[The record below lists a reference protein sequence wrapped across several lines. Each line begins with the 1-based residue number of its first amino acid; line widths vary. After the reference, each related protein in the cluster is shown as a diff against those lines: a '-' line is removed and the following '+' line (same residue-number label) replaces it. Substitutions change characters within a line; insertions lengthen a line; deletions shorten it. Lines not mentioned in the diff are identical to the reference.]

1 MSLTRKGKEMS
12 DGSIVIDTNL
22 DKKNLQ
28 KDLKSL
34 DGIIEKGMKGAVVS
48 IGAITTAI
56 TGVGASAVKFGTD
69 YQKACNQLQAST
81 NVFEDELEGL
91 NNVMKNVY
99 ANNFGEDMND
109 VANAVSTVRKELG
122 ALDETTLQNVTEYA
136 FTLRDTFGYD
146 INESVRSA
154 KALMD
159 NFGISGEEAFNLIT
173 QGAQNGLD
181 YSGELL
187 DTISEYSVQFSKLGF
202 SAEDMF
208 NVLQTGAENG
218 AFNLDKVGDAVKE
231 FSIRAIDGSNTTID
245 GFTRLGLNADEMA
258 KKFAAGGDTA
268 REAFEEVVTKIGEMD
283 NQVDQSIVGVDLF
296 GTMWEDLGPE
306 VVTQLANL
314 TDEYNQAT
322 NSAEK
327 LSQVKYNDIGS
338 AIQGIGRQLQTN
350 LLLPIGEKLLPI
362 FNDLANKLNEAFS
375 SGELQSSIDKIADA
389 IGNLVTGVAGFVEK
403 WLPSIIDLV
412 SWIISNAPTIISLL
426 AGITAG
432 MKVFQ
437 VAKGISSFISGFK
450 EASTAVKGV
459 SGAFKV
465 FNSVLKANP
474 IVMIVSVIATLVT
487 ALITLWNTNEDFR
500 NAVIGIWNA
509 IKETIGNVVNGI
521 VTFFTETIP
530 NAWNNFIASLQSL
543 GQTIWNTLV
552 NAWNSIVSFFTEGIP
567 SFINSIIQWIQNLPY
582 QIGYFIGQIL
592 GHIIQFGVD
601 AWNWVTTE
609 LPNIINNI
617 INWFAQLPGRIA
629 EWLKQAIQNIINW
642 GAETWQHANQAMSN
656 FFNGVINWF
665 KQLPGNMWNW
675 LMQTINNIIQWG
687 NEIKQKATQA
697 VGELVDNIINTIK
710 GLPGKMLQWGKDMIQ
725 GLING
730 IKSML
735 GGVGKAIS
743 GIANG
748 IKSVIHFSR
757 PDKGPLRDYETY
769 MPDMI
774 NGLVKT
780 LRNSAPKLYKESEI
794 LANKLSN
801 NLDLTKAYERMRSA
815 VDFETQKL
823 SANLSTTATSNK
835 VLTANI
841 TMQPSDVY
849 LNDKKVGRLMTPS
862 VSKTL
867 RGAGAH

>member
-1 MSLTRKGKEMS
+1 MS
-12 DGSIVIDTNL
+12 DGSIIIDTIL
-22 DKKNLQ
+22 DTKEFKSQ
-28 KDLKSL
+28 MGKLK
-34 DGIIEKGMKGAVVS
+34 GITNSGMKPALVS
-48 IGAITTAI
+48 IGAITAAI
-56 TGVGASAVKFGTD
+56 TGVSASAVKFGTD

-81 NVFEDELEGL
+81 NVFEGELDGL
-91 NNVMKNVY
+91 NNVMKKVY

-258 KKFAAGGDTA
+258 KKFASGGDTA

-306 VVTQLANL
+306 VVTQLSNL

-338 AIQGIGRQLQTN
+338 AIQGIGRQIQTN

-375 SGELQSSIDKIADA
+375 SGKLQSSIDKIAGA
-389 IGNLVTGVAGFVEK
+389 IGSLVEGVAGFVEK

-412 SWIISNAPTIISLL
+412 SWIIANAPTIISLL

-437 VAKGISSFISGFK
+437 VGKSITNFISGFK
-450 EASTAVKGV
+450 SATTAVQGV

-465 FNSVLKANP
+465 FNSVLNANP
-474 IVMIVSVIATLVT
+474 ILMVVSVIATLVT

-500 NAVIGIWNA
+500 NAVINAWNT

-521 VTFFTETIP
+521 ISFFTQTIP
-530 NAWNNFIASLQSL
+530 NAFNSFIAGLQGL
-543 GQTIWNTLV
+543 GQTIWDTLV

-592 GHIIQFGVD
+592 GHIIQFGID

-617 INWFAQLPGRIA
+617 VNWFSQLPGRIA
-629 EWLKQAIQNIINW
+629 DWLKQAVQNIINW
-642 GAETWQHANQAMSN
+642 GAETWQKANQAMSN
-656 FFNGVINWF
+656 FFNGVVNWF
-665 KQLPGNMWNW
+665 KQLPGNIWNW
-675 LMQTINNIIQWG
+675 LMQTINNIAQWG
-687 NEIKQKATQA
+687 SEIKQRASQA
-697 VGELVDNIINTIK
+697 VSELVDNIINTIK
-710 GLPGKMLQWGKDMIQ
+710 ALPGKMLQWGKDMIQ

>member
-1 MSLTRKGKEMS
+1 MS

-81 NVFEDELEGL
+81 NVFEDELDGL

-109 VANAVSTVRKELG
+109 VANAVSIVRKELG
-122 ALDETTLQNVTEYA
+122 KLDEASLQNVTEYA
-136 FTLRDTFGYD
+136 FSLRDTFDYD
-146 INESVRSA
+146 ISESIRSA

-159 NFGISGEEAFNLIT
+159 NFGVSGEEAFNLIT

-181 YSGELL
+181 YSGEML

-208 NVLQTGAENG
+208 NVLQKGTESG
-218 AFNLDKVGDAVKE
+218 AFNLDKVGDAIKE

-268 REAFEEVVTKIGEMD
+268 RGAFEEVVTKIGEMD
-283 NQVDQSIVGVDLF
+283 NSVDQSIVGVDLF

-306 VVTQLANL
+306 VVTQLANM

-322 NSAEK
+322 ASAEK
-327 LSQVKYNDIGS
+327 LSQVKYDDLGS
-338 AIQGIGRQLQTN
+338 AMQGIGRQIQTN
-350 LLLPIGEKLLPI
+350 LLLPISDKLLPI
-362 FNDLANKLNEAFS
+362 FNNLANKLSEAFA
-375 SGELQSSIDKIADA
+375 SGELQSSIDKIASA
-389 IGNLVTGVAGFVEK
+389 IGTLVEGVAGLVEK

-412 SWIISNAPTIISLL
+412 SWVISNAPMIISLL

-459 SGAFKV
+459 SGAFKA

-474 IVMIVSVIATLVT
+474 IIMIVSVVATLVT

-509 IKETIGNVVNGI
+509 IKETIGNVINGI

-530 NAWNNFIASLQSL
+530 NAWNSFITGLQNL
-543 GQTIWNTLV
+543 GQTIWDTLV

-567 SFINSIIQWIQNLPY
+567 SFISSIIQWIQDLPY
-582 QIGYFIGQIL
+582 KIGYLIGQIL
-592 GHIIQFGVD
+592 GHIVQFGVD

-609 LPNIINNI
+609 LPNIIGNI
-617 INWFAQLPGRIA
+617 INWFAQLPGNIWNWLCNVVTKIG
-629 EWLKQAIQNIINW
+629 EWGQNAWNTATTWVSNTINNIID
-642 GAETWQHANQAMSN
+642 
-656 FFNGVINWF
+656 WF
-665 KQLPGNMWNW
+665 KQLPGKIWEW
-675 LMQTINNIIQWG
+675 LTNTINNII
-687 NEIKQKATQA
+687 N
-697 VGELVDNIINTIK
+697 
-710 GLPGKMLQWGKDMIQ
+710 WGKDMAEKGKTAAWDLVNNIINAITELPGKVLDIGKNIVE
-725 GLING
+725 GLWNG
-730 IKSML
+730 ISGAAGWLWDKVS
-735 GGVGKAIS
+735 GFCS
-743 GIANG
+743 GIFDG
-748 IKSVIHFSR
+748 IKGFFGIHS
-757 PDKGPLRDYETY
+757 P
-769 MPDMI
+769 
-774 NGLVKT
+774 
-780 LRNSAPKLYKESEI
+780 SKLFNKEVGRF
-794 LANKLSN
+794 LALGIGEGFDD
-801 NLDLTKAYERMRSA
+801 NLDKVYRKMRAA
-815 VDFETQKL
+815 VDFETQRL
-823 SANLSTTATSNK
+823 SANLSTTATTNR
-835 VLTANI
+835 VLNANI
-841 TMQPSDVY
+841 TLRASDIY
-849 LNDKKVGRLMTPS
+849 MDSTKVGRAVTPS
-862 VSKTL
+862 ITKNL
-867 RGAGAH
+867 RGAGAY

>member
-1 MSLTRKGKEMS
+1 MS

-81 NVFEDELEGL
+81 NVFEDELDGL

-109 VANAVSTVRKELG
+109 VANAVSIVRKELG
-122 ALDETTLQNVTEYA
+122 KLDEASLQNVTEYA
-136 FTLRDTFGYD
+136 FSLRDTFDYD
-146 INESVRSA
+146 ISESIRSA

-159 NFGISGEEAFNLIT
+159 NFGVSGEEAFNLIT

-181 YSGELL
+181 YSGEML

-208 NVLQTGAENG
+208 NILQKGTESG
-218 AFNLDKVGDAVKE
+218 AFNLDKVGDAIKE

-268 REAFEEVVTKIGEMD
+268 RGAFEEVVTKIGEMD
-283 NQVDQSIVGVDLF
+283 NSVDQSIVGVDLF

-306 VVTQLANL
+306 VVTQLANM

-322 NSAEK
+322 ASAEK
-327 LSQVKYNDIGS
+327 LSQVKYDDLGS
-338 AIQGIGRQLQTN
+338 AMQGIGRQIQTN
-350 LLLPIGEKLLPI
+350 LLLPISDKLLPI
-362 FNDLANKLNEAFS
+362 FNNLANKLSEAFA
-375 SGELQSSIDKIADA
+375 SGELQSSIDKIASA
-389 IGNLVTGVAGFVEK
+389 IGTLVEGVAGLVEK

-412 SWIISNAPTIISLL
+412 SWVISNAPMIISLL

-459 SGAFKV
+459 SGAFKA

-474 IVMIVSVIATLVT
+474 IIMIVSVVATLVT

-509 IKETIGNVVNGI
+509 IKETIGNVINGI

-530 NAWNNFIASLQSL
+530 NAWNSFITGLQNL
-543 GQTIWNTLV
+543 GQTIWDTLV
-552 NAWNSIVSFFTEGIP
+552 NAWNSIVSFFTETIP
-567 SFINSIIQWIQNLPY
+567 QWIQNIITWFQQLPY
-582 QIGYFIGQIL
+582 NIGVLIGQIL
-592 GHIIQFGVD
+592 GYIANFGVNI
-601 AWNWVTTE
+601 WNWVTSE
-609 LPNIINNI
+609 LPKIIQSIIQWFAELPGNIWNWLCNVVTKIGEWGQNAWNTATTWVSNTINNIIDWFKQLPGKIWEWLTNTINNI
-617 INWFAQLPGRIA
+617 INWGKDMA
-629 EWLKQAIQNIINW
+629 EKGKTAAWDLVNNIIN
-642 GAETWQHANQAMSN
+642 AITE
-656 FFNGVINWF
+656 
-665 KQLPGNMWNW
+665 
-675 LMQTINNIIQWG
+675 
-687 NEIKQKATQA
+687 
-697 VGELVDNIINTIK
+697 
-710 GLPGKMLQWGKDMIQ
+710 LPGKVLDIGKNIVE
-725 GLING
+725 GLWNG
-730 IKSML
+730 ISGAAGWLWDKVS
-735 GGVGKAIS
+735 GFCS
-743 GIANG
+743 GIFDG
-748 IKSVIHFSR
+748 IKGFFGIHS
-757 PDKGPLRDYETY
+757 P
-769 MPDMI
+769 
-774 NGLVKT
+774 
-780 LRNSAPKLYKESEI
+780 SKLFNKEVGRF
-794 LANKLSN
+794 LALGIGEGFDD
-801 NLDLTKAYERMRSA
+801 NLDKVYRKMRAA
-815 VDFETQKL
+815 VDFETQRL
-823 SANLSTTATSNK
+823 SANLSTTATTNR
-835 VLTANI
+835 VLNANI
-841 TMQPSDVY
+841 TLRASDIY
-849 LNDKKVGRLMTPS
+849 MDSTKVGRAVTPS
-862 VSKTL
+862 ITKTL
-867 RGAGAH
+867 RGAGAY